1 MSYQLT
7 IAHKP
12 GTIECDFKGLNA
24 YVESQIQKYDGLVV
38 TEEQIKD
45 AEKNMADLNKM
56 KDLIEDRRKEIKKE
70 ITIPYTEFEKNIKP
84 IVKRIDEVR
93 GKIKEQVDAFKEQ
106 EKAEKKKRICDWWK
120 ENGKQTVPIEKIWN
134 EQWLNKGTTDK
145 QWQAD
150 LKQRKERITADLAM
164 IVSLGDQDKIN
175 FLLTDYIQTLDI
187 TASMQNWD
195 RHEQARIAA
204 EEERQRIEQER
215 AERAA
220 RQAAEQAQRE
230 AERAKQ
236 AQMENVPAEPET
248 APQAPKPAPQEP
260 AKDDPNDYLYTREF
274 KCIDMTYQQI
284 WALNNFMKEMKIK
297 FIVNENAKSQRRK

>member
-1 MSYQLT
+1 MSYQLS
-7 IAHKP
+7 IDYKP
-12 GTIECDFKGLNA
+12 GVITCEYAALGA
-24 YVESQIQKYDGLVV
+24 YVESQIKKFDGLVIADDQV
-38 TEEQIKD
+38 KD
-45 AEKNMADLNKM
+45 AEKIMADLNKM
-56 KDLIEDRRKEIKKE
+56 KNLIEDRRKEIKDE
-70 ITIPYTEFEKNIKP
+70 ISAPYTEFEKNIKP

-93 GKIKEQVDAFKEQ
+93 GNIKEQVDAFKEK

-120 ENGKQTVPIEKIWN
+120 ENGKQNIPIEKIWN

-195 RHEQARIAA
+195 QHEQARRAA

-220 RQAAEQAQRE
+220 RQAAEQARRE

-236 AQMENVPAEPET
+236 AQMENVPAEPRT
-248 APQAPKPAPQEP
+248 APQAPQTAPQEP
-260 AKDDPNDYLYTREF
+260 AKDNPNDYLYTREF
-274 KCIDMTYQQI
+274 KCIDMTYEQI

>member
-56 KDLIEDRRKEIKKE
+56 KDLIDDRRKEIKKE
-70 ITIPYTEFEKNIKP
+70 ITIPYTEFETKIKP

-93 GKIKEQVDAFKEQ
+93 GKIKEQVDDYKER
-106 EKAEKKKRICDWWK
+106 EKAEKKKRICAWWA
-120 ENGKQTVPIEKIWN
+120 ENGKKNVSIEKIWD
-134 EQWLNKGTTDK
+134 ERWLNKGTSDK

-164 IVSLGDQDKIN
+164 IASFGDPAKTDFMI
-175 FLLTDYIQTLDI
+175 TDYMQTLNI
-187 TASMQNWD
+187 TASMQNWEQ
-195 RHEQARIAA
+195 HEQARKAA

-220 RQAAEQAQRE
+220 QMAAEQARRE

-260 AKDDPNDYLYTREF
+260 AKDNPNDYLYTREF
-274 KCIDMTYQQI
+274 KCIDMTYEQI

>member
-45 AEKNMADLNKM
+45 AEKNMADLSKM

-93 GKIKEQVDAFKEQ
+93 GKIKVQVDDYKER
-106 EKAEKKKRICDWWK
+106 EKAEKKQRICDWWK
-120 ENGKQTVPIEKIWN
+120 ENGKQNIPIEKIWN

-145 QWQAD
+145 QWQTD

-187 TASMQNWD
+187 TASMRNWD

-220 RQAAEQAQRE
+220 RQAAEQARRE
-230 AERAKQ
+230 AERAK
-236 AQMENVPAEPET
+236 AENVPAEPET
-248 APQAPKPAPQEP
+248 APQAPKQAPQEP
-260 AKDDPNDYLYTREF
+260 AKDNPNDYLYTREF
-274 KCIDMTYQQI
+274 KCIDMTYEQI

>member
-1 MSYQLT
+1 MSYELT
-7 IAHKP
+7 ITHEP
-12 GTIECDFKGLNA
+12 GKIQCDTEGLA
-24 YVESQIQKYDGLVV
+24 KYVESQIQKYDGLVFQ
-38 TEEQIKD
+38 ESEIKD
-45 AEKNMADLNKM
+45 AKQTMADLNKI
-56 KDLIEDRRKEIKKE
+56 KTLIEDRRKDIKKE
-70 ITIPYTEFEKNIKP
+70 ITQPYTEFETKIKP

-93 GKIKEQVDAFKEQ
+93 GKIKTQVDEYEQ
-106 EKAEKKKRICDWWK
+106 RIADEKKKRICDWWK
-120 ENGKQTVPIEKIWN
+120 ENGKQNIPIEKIWN

>member
-120 ENGKQTVPIEKIWN
+120 ENGKQNIPIEKIWN
-134 EQWLNKGTTDK
+134 EQWLNKGTSDK

-150 LKQRKERITADLAM
+150 LKQRKVLENTGHKGQHLCGNTCKCSTQKHRNNRARKNVSVMSER
-164 IVSLGDQDKIN
+164 
-175 FLLTDYIQTLDI
+175 
-187 TASMQNWD
+187 
-195 RHEQARIAA
+195 H
-204 EEERQRIEQER
+204 
-215 AERAA
+215 
-220 RQAAEQAQRE
+220 
-230 AERAKQ
+230 
-236 AQMENVPAEPET
+236 
-248 APQAPKPAPQEP
+248 
-260 AKDDPNDYLYTREF
+260 
-274 KCIDMTYQQI
+274 
-284 WALNNFMKEMKIK
+284 
-297 FIVNENAKSQRRK
+297 